1 MTDYENDFN
10 DREYD
15 DTNEQNVDNDDYQ
28 IMINMKV
35 RMNENPR
42 LTSVRLMRITLVHL
56 LLCQRELRNVK
67 Q

>member
-35 RMNENPR
+35 RMNEKPR
-42 LTSVRLMRITLVHL
+42 LKSVRLMRITLVNL
-56 LLCQRELRNVK
+56 LLCQRELRHVK

>member
-1 MTDYENDFN
+1 MTDCENYFN

-35 RMNENPR
+35 RMNEKPR
-42 LTSVRLMRITLVHL
+42 LTSVRLMRIALVNL
-56 LLCQRELRNVK
+56 LLCQRELRHVK

>member
-35 RMNENPR
+35 RMNEIPA
-42 LTSVRLMRITLVHL
+42 
-56 LLCQRELRNVK
+56 
-67 Q
+67 